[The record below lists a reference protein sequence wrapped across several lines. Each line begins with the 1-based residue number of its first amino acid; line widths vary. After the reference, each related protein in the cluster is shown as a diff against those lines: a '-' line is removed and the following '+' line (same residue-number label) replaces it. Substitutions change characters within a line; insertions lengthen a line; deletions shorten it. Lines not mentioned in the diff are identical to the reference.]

1 MLAII
6 ILFAHKYLFSCQFS
20 CVYFPAHRYDRL
32 WSLRC
37 EWTWYLSYWAAASNS
52 IALFGLPFLAPGTTD
67 RKKKDL
73 SQIKALL
80 SISDTK
86 WKKNLGGYL
95 NLIYN
100 LEPNLAQ
107 YNPQSNPKPSCNMN
121 NRKKIIIIETY
132 KGVGVMFLQQKLT
145 VKIIFLW
152 YFCTIFF
159 FTENDYLFLNIIAK
173 YIFFTFLILKNS
185 QVAFVYINIKIISW
199 NILFHF
205 FRLLLYNSIKICR
218 FLYIWCALLIDG
230 ILNV

>member
-1 MLAII
+1 MIFVILSCSFKFNCIVWLA
-6 ILFAHKYLFSCQFS
+6 LSCSWYHRQEKERPVPDKSSSFHLGHKM
-20 CVYFPAHRYDRL
+20 
-32 WSLRC
+32 
-37 EWTWYLSYWAAASNS
+37 
-52 IALFGLPFLAPGTTD
+52 
-67 RKKKDL
+67 KKK
-73 SQIKALL
+73 
-80 SISDTK
+80 
-86 WKKNLGGYL
+86 LGGYL

-152 YFCTIFF
+152 YFCTIVF

-173 YIFFTFLILKNS
+173 YIFFTFLILKSS

-205 FRLLLYNSIKICR
+205 FRLLLYHSIKICR